1 MISIHLSLVLIA
13 SVCVCVFVCLCAC
26 SEGSSG
32 EAQQAVQDRL
42 QHLEKELCFYKSS
55 SRQLRKKLKERLHD
69 SSHTLHQ
76 PLNAAGSGQAHAQ
89 TREME
94 KEAPTSTEGER
105 KGTRAH
111 DKVTCGTSRATKPTH
126 PNLSHHGSPATDKT
140 SEVAESNPRHV
151 QSRGDGAEVHPS
163 PEKKDM
169 TPVRLHRRELKQ
181 IFPGEPQASAR
192 SRSEASSGDFLQE
205 DSIEVS
211 RKA

>member
-1 MISIHLSLVLIA
+1 M
-13 SVCVCVFVCLCAC
+13 C

-76 PLNAAGSGQAHAQ
+76 PLNVAGSGQAHAQ
-89 TREME
+89 TQEMK
-94 KEAPTSTEGER
+94 KEAQTSTEGER
-105 KGTRAH
+105 KRTHVAAAVAR
-111 DKVTCGTSRATKPTH
+111 DKITCGTSHAMKPTH
-126 PNLSHHGSPATDKT
+126 PNLSHHGSSAADKK
-140 SEVAESNPRHV
+140 SEVPECNQRHV
-151 QSRGDGAEVHPS
+151 QSRGDGAEIYPN

-181 IFPGEPQASAR
+181 IFPGEQQASAR
-192 SRSEASSGDFLQE
+192 SRSVASSGDFLQE